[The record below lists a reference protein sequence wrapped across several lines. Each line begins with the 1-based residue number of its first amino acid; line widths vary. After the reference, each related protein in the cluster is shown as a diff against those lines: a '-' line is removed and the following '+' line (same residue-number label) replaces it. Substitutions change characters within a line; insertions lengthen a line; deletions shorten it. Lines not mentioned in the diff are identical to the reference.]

1 MQKKRFSI
9 PIVILLFILIIV
21 LFIRVRKPR
30 QFFKP
35 SATWVEEDYFT
46 QQEKYC
52 EVDSNYAK
60 KMEKSLKNKNN

>member
-1 MQKKRFSI
+1 
-9 PIVILLFILIIV
+9 VLL
-21 LFIRVRKPR
+21 IRVRKPR